1 MQRLIRWGLPIALAG
16 AVVLAAAQKQA
27 TSPNETR
34 LVDELMPVESQLWE
48 SWKNG
53 KPEVFNEIM
62 TDDAV
67 FFGQYGVAS
76 KSEILAEQRESIAQC
91 QVASYALT
99 SPRAIRIDDNSA
111 ILLYEAEQ
119 HATCGGAPVKPSMH
133 GSSVYVKRAGKWLNV
148 FRSEVPPAN

>member
-1 MQRLIRWGLPIALAG
+1 MR
-16 AVVLAAAQKQA
+16 V
-27 TSPNETR
+27 ET
-34 LVDELMPVESQLWE
+34 QLWE

-53 KPEVFNEIM
+53 KPEVFDEIM

-76 KSEILAEQRESIAQC
+76 KSDILTQQRESVGQC
-91 QVASYALT
+91 KIKSYALT
-99 SPRAIRIDDNSA
+99 NARTIRIDDNSA

-119 HATCGGAPVKPSMH
+119 HAACGGAPVKPLMH
-133 GSSVYVKRAGKWLNV
+133 GSSVYVKRVSKWMNA